1 MTVNHID
8 AEATAIARRY
18 RQLGEAIAAAQEEQA
33 ALRSRFAALTPVGYS
48 LVVDG
53 KAVSK
58 AAPAR
63 SFSTTA
69 ALRIAQGIG
78 LPVRYLEPAVDVA
91 DLKARLK
98 VLDALDAA
106 MLPGSGAEI
115 VRLG

>member
-63 SFSTTA
+63 RFDATMA
-69 ALRIAQGIG
+69 ELVARKIG
-78 LPVRYLEPAVDVA
+78 LPVRYTEVLDSA
-91 DLKARLK
+91 DLKRRLEAINR
-98 VLDALDAA
+98 LDWA
-106 MLPGSGAEI
+106 MVPGAGAEI
-115 VRLG
+115 VRLA